1 MENEL
6 DPKHQDLLFQLC
18 DILKNPEM
26 PAALQHLS
34 SWDKEQTNKESLLPL
49 ATSKPSLL
57 QRMDE
62 LDCSEDLR
70 TPSTPSEEVT
80 PQKRPRSPLS
90 SESSGRTL
98 MSRLLNPKRRRLST
112 HISRK
117 SSPSSQLSKSPD
129 PPDREFS
136 ISVSPATRAKIYPHK
151 VLGEIPS
158 LMGPTTKTKVTLVQR
173 GGGSKRSTCLGT
185 PTRQPPPLK
194 LATPVAKKPV
204 GYSERITA
212 TSPKPSSSSELL
224 TTHLPESLPLSGSES
239 SKENPSTSTTSS
251 RFSTMLSLMKKERVA
266 WETRRSLLESLSQK
280 SESLQLLNGPLRG
293 EGPPKP
299 LHSPFPIVER
309 NSLSMGT
316 TLSPNLQQKS
326 SHPITNSSSMT
337 LPCAMKLQQDSSSS
351 SRISPGSPDYIRQ
364 SSYQMESKP
373 SLINQEGRNQEK
385 GINPTNRTSATNS
398 MLAPVKTATPSVNID
413 TSARIAENP
422 ITVKRTVRTEASE
435 VYGLQPKYLR
445 HNLWEQGST
454 LSPTTAEWS
463 EHAPPLPRPRLSE
476 LMNPAVAKTVRD
488 NPHLFKVQTPIKV
501 DVFESLLTHHPNP
514 LFVKSVCAGLREGF
528 WPWADT
534 MKEGYP
540 ETHDES
546 RPMPSNQAHAN
557 FIREQCFKERSKG
570 YYSPPFGRDLLPG
583 MYSMPIHAVPKPH
596 SDDLRLVTDHSA
608 GRFSLNSM
616 VDHSKVTG
624 FPLDNMRHLGEMLFD
639 VRRSIG
645 NCPLTLWKSDI
656 ADAYRLLPMSPLWQA
671 KQIITI
677 DGERHVDRNLCFGN
691 SSSSGI
697 FISFNSLVAW
707 IAKNVKL
714 IRFLLGYVDDSS
726 GCNLQGQMEY
736 YEPYGKYMPTDQC

>member
-1 MENEL
+1 M
-6 DPKHQDLLFQLC
+6 DPKRQDLLSQLC
-18 DILKNPEM
+18 DILKDPEM
-26 PAALQHLS
+26 PAVLQLLS
-34 SWDKEQTNKESLLPL
+34 TRDQGKTSKETPLLP

-57 QRMDE
+57 QRMDD
-62 LDCSEDLR
+62 LSCSEDSR
-70 TPSTPSEEVT
+70 IQSTPSEVVVA
-80 PQKRPRSPLS
+80 QKRPRSPPS
-90 SESSGRTL
+90 SESSERTL
-98 MSRLLNPKRRRLST
+98 MSRLLNSKRRRLST
-112 HISRK
+112 HTSQR
-117 SSPSSQLSKSPD
+117 SSPSSQPSRSPD

-158 LMGPTTKTKVTLVQR
+158 LLGPTTKTRVTLVQK

-185 PTRQPPPLK
+185 PIRRPPPLM

-204 GYSERITA
+204 GYSEHTTVI
-212 TSPKPSSSSELL
+212 SPKPSSSSGLP
-224 TTHLPESLPLSGSES
+224 TTRLPESLPPSGNEF

-251 RFSTMLSLMKKERVA
+251 RFSTMLSLMKKERVV
-266 WETRRSLLESLSQK
+266 WETQISLLESLSQK
-280 SESLQLLNGPLRG
+280 SESLQLLNGPPRG
-293 EGPPKP
+293 EEPQKP
-299 LHSPFPIVER
+299 LLSPSPIVEK
-309 NSLSMGT
+309 NSSSMEIIS
-316 TLSPNLQQKS
+316 SPSLLQRL
-326 SHPITNSSSMT
+326 SHPTTNSSST
-337 LPCAMKLQQDSSSS
+337 TSPCATKLQQGNNSSSQ
-351 SRISPGSPDYIRQ
+351 ISPGSPEYIRL
-364 SSYQMESKP
+364 SSYQTVLKP
-373 SLINQEGRNQEK
+373 PPINHLGRNLEEDNN
-385 GINPTNRTSATNS
+385 NPRSQTSVTSS
-398 MLAPVKTATPSVNID
+398 MPVPARIATPSASID
-413 TSARIAENP
+413 MSAKPVASP
-422 ITVKRTVRTEASE
+422 ITEKRSVRTEASE

-476 LMNPAVAKTVRD
+476 LMNLAVSKTVRD

-534 MKEGYP
+534 MQEGYP

-546 RPMPSNQAHAN
+546 RPMPSNEAHAN

-583 MYSMPIHAVPKPH
+583 MYSMPIHVVPKPH
-596 SDDLRLVTDHSA
+596 SDDFRLVTDHSA

-645 NCPLTLWKSDI
+645 NSPLTLWKSDI

-671 KQIITI
+671 
-677 DGERHVDRNLCFGN
+677 
-691 SSSSGI
+691 
-697 FISFNSLVAW
+697 
-707 IAKNVKL
+707 
-714 IRFLLGYVDDSS
+714 
-726 GCNLQGQMEY
+726 
-736 YEPYGKYMPTDQC
+736 